1 MAQLVIDNLE
11 DDVKAKLAD
20 LARDHG
26 RSVAEEVRD
35 ILRGAV
41 VEKQDTETNLGTRL
55 ADRFASCGLDEEI
68 QEWRGQP
75 IRPASFD
82 L

>member
-11 DDVKAKLAD
+11 DDVRAKLAD

-41 VEKQDTETNLGTRL
+41 VEQQDTDANLGTRL
-55 ADRFASCGLDEEI
+55 ANRFAGCGMDEEI
-68 QEWRGQP
+68 L
-75 IRPASFD
+75 A
-82 L
+82 